1 MARTKRRTLFLF
13 LVLLSTVLA
22 GPVAAGGP
30 PDRRFGVI
38 ESYDAPAAA
47 TALGAG
53 WTRIPFRWAE
63 IQPTGNQEWIPPISD
78 DALAAEIAAGR
89 EPVGMLVTTPAWA
102 TDLGIGPGVP
112 LGLHLP
118 HTNPD
123 NQWATFVRQAVGR
136 YAGRIN
142 AWIIWNEPDVWDPN
156 HPGYTWG
163 GSVEDFLQLLR
174 VAYVTAKETN
184 PNAVILFPG
193 TSYWWDAAYGRD
205 LFFRR
210 FLEVLVRDGNA
221 VGNNYYF
228 DAVAL
233 HLYFQP
239 EKIYDIIGLYHNLMR
254 GYGFDKPIWLV
265 ETNAAPSNDPARP
278 VPNPRFQVT
287 LEDQATFIIQTFALA
302 IAAGASRVGVF
313 KLIDTPGDIA
323 ANPEPFG
330 LVRADGSRRPAFTAF
345 QVAATYLAG
354 FTQGRLERRD
364 EVAMVVVERQGGTT
378 TVVWSRSPSPQTVIV
393 PARAASALVVD
404 QWGRRRRVRAQ
415 AGGYTLSLAGA
426 SCTNPSPCLMGGPPL
441 LVVEGAEGAVP
452 APSVAPPPASA
463 PASPTPTPAATA
475 PPQERTPEVQPT
487 ATPTRTPA
495 PAPTAPVS
503 PTPRPT
509 ATPSPTATITPSPT
523 ATPSPTPSPEPEESP
538 SPTPTAPKR
547 SVAPTPTPS
556 ATRIPDPPLARG
568 KLSLWSLPALI
579 LLLGG
584 AILMHRKIRR

>member
-1 MARTKRRTLFLF
+1 MWTKRRTLFLF
-13 LVLLSTVLA
+13 LVLFSTVLA
-22 GPVAAGGP
+22 GPVVAGGP

-142 AWIIWNEPDVWDPN
+142 TWIIWNEPDVWDPN

-205 LFFRR
+205 LFFHR

-239 EKIYDIIGLYHNLMR
+239 ENIYDIIGLYHNLMR

-278 VPNPRFQVT
+278 VSNPRFWVT

-302 IAAGASRVGVF
+302 IAAGASRIGVF

-354 FTQGRLERRD
+354 FTRGRLERRD

-378 TVVWSRSPSPQTVIV
+378 TVVWSRSPSPQTVVV

-404 QWGRRRRVRAQ
+404 QWGRRRWVRAQ

-426 SCTNPSPCLMGGPPL
+426 SCTNPAPCLMGGPPL
-441 LVVEGAEGAVP
+441 LVVEGAAP
-452 APSVAPPPASA
+452 APPAAPPPASA
-463 PASPTPTPAATA
+463 PASPTSTPVATVPPQVRMLEIQPSA
-475 PPQERTPEVQPT
+475 PPARTSSPT
-487 ATPTRTPA
+487 AT
-495 PAPTAPVS
+495 VS

-509 ATPSPTATITPSPT
+509 ATASPT
-523 ATPSPTPSPEPEESP
+523 ATPSPTPSPAPEESP
-538 SPTPTAPKR
+538 SPAPPSPSTLA
-547 SVAPTPTPS
+547 SVLTPTPL
-556 ATRIPDPPLARG
+556 ATRAPDLPSAGGKPL
-568 KLSLWSLPALI
+568 LWSLPVVGFLV
-579 LLLGG
+579 GG
-584 AILMHRKIRR
+584 AIWIRQRMRRHRP

>member
-1 MARTKRRTLFLF
+1 MVWTKRRTLFLF
-13 LVLLSTVLA
+13 LVLFSTVLA
-22 GPVAAGGP
+22 GPVVAGGP

-102 TDLGIGPGVP
+102 TDLSIGPGVP

-142 AWIIWNEPDVWDPN
+142 TWIIWNEPDVWDPN

-205 LFFRR
+205 LFFHR
-210 FLEVLVRDGNA
+210 FLEALVRDGNA

-239 EKIYDIIGLYHNLMR
+239 ENIYDIIGLYHNLMR

-278 VPNPRFQVT
+278 VSNPRFQVT

-302 IAAGASRVGVF
+302 IAAGASRIGVF

-354 FTQGRLERRD
+354 FTRGRLERRD
-364 EVAMVVVERQGGTT
+364 EVAMVVVERQGGRT
-378 TVVWSRSPSPQTVIV
+378 TVVWSRSPSPQTVVV
-393 PARAASALVVD
+393 PAQAASALVVD
-404 QWGRRRRVRAQ
+404 QWGRRRWVNAQ

-426 SCTNPSPCLMGGPPL
+426 SCTNPAPCLMGGPPL
-441 LVVEGAEGAVP
+441 LVVEGAAP
-452 APSVAPPPASA
+452 APPAAPPPAPA
-463 PASPTPTPAATA
+463 PVAPTSTPVVTVPPQVRMLETQPAA
-475 PPQERTPEVQPT
+475 PPARTSSPT
-487 ATPTRTPA
+487 ATAT
-495 PAPTAPVS
+495 VL

-509 ATPSPTATITPSPT
+509 ATASPT
-523 ATPSPTPSPEPEESP
+523 ATPSPTPSPATEESP
-538 SPTPTAPKR
+538 SLAPTSPSTLAP
-547 SVAPTPTPS
+547 VPTPTPL
-556 ATRIPDPPLARG
+556 ATRAPDPLSAGG
-568 KLSLWSLPALI
+568 KLLLWSLPVVGFLV
-579 LLLGG
+579 GG
-584 AILMHRKIRR
+584 AIWIRQRMRRHRL